1 MPNIKR
7 TALYGLAFDTTD
19 YKIQFTNMKAAND
32 EYEKQLGLGVVSD
45 VDATIKKL
53 TDNLN
58 SAGMA
63 DAIKAM
69 QKQADDY
76 VK

>member
-1 MPNIKR
+1 
-7 TALYGLAFDTTD
+7 
-19 YKIQFTNMKAAND
+19 MKAAND
-32 EYEKQLGLGVVSD
+32 EFEKQLGLGVVSN

-63 DAIKAM
+63 DAVKAM